1 MINQGTAYNYNQRS
15 EILLPTRGGTTYYGP
30 QNHKPLII
38 YAGLDCDLEFFIK
51 TPDRKPV
58 NVTNKTFVAKVVDRT
73 SSTVIL
79 TKTLAVVDYNNGNV
93 VMKILQG
100 DTTNFSAGLYD
111 LVITYTD
118 MQSRTFGLSSDQN
131 NRISFV
137 LEIKDNPVGMIIT
150 DSATNNEFIS
160 GGQPGNP
167 SLYTNRNAG
176 TAQSF
181 NQDGTNT
188 CAVYTTNY
196 TGVFYAQG
204 SLELNPAEKDWFNI
218 QLDPET
224 AEDSWTFTNSTG
236 VTPFTWDGMF
246 MWVRFYHT
254 PDAGNT
260 GTLDKVLYRS

>member
-15 EILLPTRGGTTYYGP
+15 EILLPNRGGTTYYGP
-30 QNHKPLII
+30 QNHKPLIV

-58 NVTNKTFVAKVVDRT
+58 NLTNKTFVAKIVDRT
-73 SSTVIL
+73 SNTVIL
-79 TKTLAVVDYNNGNV
+79 TKTLAVVDYNSGNV

-131 NRISFV
+131 SRISFV
-137 LEIKDNPVGMIIT
+137 LEIKDNPLGIVIA
-150 DSATNNEFIS
+150 DSAVNDTFIS
-160 GGQPGNP
+160 SG
-167 SLYTNRNAG
+167 SSFYTNRNAG

-188 CAVYTTNY
+188 CAVYTTDY

-204 SLELNPAEKDWFNI
+204 TLELNPTETDWFTI
-218 QLDPET
+218 QLDPEI
-224 AEDSWTFTNSTG
+224 AEDSWTFTDSTG